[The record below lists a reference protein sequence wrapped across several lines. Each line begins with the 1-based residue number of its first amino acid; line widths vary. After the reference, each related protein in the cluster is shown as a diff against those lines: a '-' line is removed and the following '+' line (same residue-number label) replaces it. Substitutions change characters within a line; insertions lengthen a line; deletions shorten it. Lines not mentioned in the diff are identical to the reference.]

1 MENAS
6 ANSLLVNFQE
16 KINSK
21 GMAAEGS
28 SVNSASDMHIQKEAF
43 VSIINSKNYTAVMNN
58 IVYFAIF
65 SVITLSS
72 VTTILFFTVKNN
84 FETELYNFNTIV
96 TSTNLMSEFASMI
109 KENEFLRLDNFQ
121 MFLTN
126 LSDAKK

>member
-1 MENAS
+1 
-6 ANSLLVNFQE
+6 
-16 KINSK
+16 
-21 GMAAEGS
+21 
-28 SVNSASDMHIQKEAF
+28 
-43 VSIINSKNYTAVMNN
+43 MNN

-72 VTTILFFTVKNN
+72 VTTIFFFTVKNN

-96 TSTNLMSEFASMI
+96 KSTNLMSEFASMI